1 MRKIAKLK
9 MSSKR
14 GLMNKFVVY
23 LVLMVVITIAMLLFE
38 GYVRDMYERSTERN
52 ICKTSIMMQDKLTFK
67 NLNLASDIHIKCP
80 TKEVEIDNKEPE
92 QVKYIF
98 AKEWYG
104 VCDEFNKGNLNIF
117 GDEEQIFCVIRDI
130 ISFKKKGEKIYG
142 LSKYLVEEN
151 PKNEDVSYYES
162 CLPYKTE
169 EIDKLYDNLDA
180 GKEKA
185 FNQEFIDT
193 NKEYAIIFLYAKGED
208 EIKNVA
214 RAFFGTTTSHK
225 AMYVSLGIVG
235 LGVVTY
241 VSAGTVPIIG
251 FLAKTVAVKV
261 GLAGAYAATL
271 SGIFSWFQHTKVEW
285 ASFFLIREYDEDEL
299 KKLKC
304 NYLPAEQK

>member
-1 MRKIAKLK
+1 MN
-9 MSSKR
+9 SKR
-14 GLMNKFVVY
+14 GLLNKLVVI
-23 LVLMVVITIAMLLFE
+23 LVLMVVITLAMLLFE

-67 NLNLASDIHIKCP
+67 NLNLVSDIHIKCP
-80 TKEVEIDNKEPE
+80 TKEIPIDNTKKDIGHE
-92 QVKYIF
+92 QIKYIF

-130 ISFKKKGEKIYG
+130 ISFKNEGEKIYG
-142 LSKYLVEEN
+142 LSKYLVEES
-151 PKNEDVSYYES
+151 PKNSDLSYYES

-193 NKEYAIIFLYAKGED
+193 DKEYAIIFLYAKGED
-208 EIKNVA
+208 EIKNIA
-214 RAFFGTTTSHK
+214 RAIFGTTASHK
-225 AMYVSLGIVG
+225 VMYVSLGIVG

-271 SGIFSWFQHTKVEW
+271 SGIFSWFQNTKIEW
-285 ASFFLIREYDEDEL
+285 ASFFFNQGI
-299 KKLKC
+299 
-304 NYLPAEQK
+304 